1 METITD
7 TTQRFTEDDLA
18 RLLVE
23 FEKHI
28 NLYQFLVDRLC
39 TLLDSD
45 QADKE
50 SDANHLY
57 RHCLKESDEVDRLA
71 ELVPAIAMQAC
82 TVDNEWCAYE
92 EPDDS
97 WSVQHKR
104 YATLLDQHLSAYKL
118 VQSKM
123 LRFIVSNNELKTME
137 DFANGKE
144 L

>member
-18 RLLVE
+18 RMLVE
-23 FEKHI
+23 FEKHV
-28 NLYQFLVDRLC
+28 NLYQFLADRLC
-39 TLLDSD
+39 NLLDSD
-45 QADKE
+45 HEDKE
-50 SDANHLY
+50 CDAAHLC
-57 RHCLKESDEVDRLA
+57 RHCENESTEIEHLG
-71 ELVPAIAMQAC
+71 ELIGAIAMQVCA
-82 TVDNEWCAYE
+82 TDGNWCE
-92 EPDDS
+92 VLEPDDS

-104 YATLLDQHLSAYKL
+104 YATLLDQHLSTYKL

-123 LRFIVSNNELKTME
+123 LQFIVSNNELKTME